1 MGLFRRLA
9 AYVAGNHPKW
19 ARPDAR
25 DLLNSAPDGVV
36 IVNAEGKIVV
46 VNAQTEVLFGYDREE
61 LIGQPVEV
69 LIPARFNPLHLKH
82 RAAFSAQP
90 RVRPMGRDLELFGK
104 RKNGTEF
111 PVEISLSPL
120 QTETGLFVTSTVRDI
135 TERKRSEEQIKKLN
149 AELGEAL
156 RRAERLGETG
166 ELAITM
172 AREIDTALDILTRLL
187 SKLEGNAG
195 ADQAMKELVGR
206 AQEEVTRMTHI
217 TGRALAIQRQHDT
230 WKTS

>member
-1 MGLFRRLA
+1 VGLFRRFA
-9 AYVAGNHPKW
+9 AYVAGNHPEW
-19 ARPDAR
+19 VRPDAR

-61 LIGQPVEV
+61 LIGRPVEV

-120 QTETGLFVTSTVRDI
+120 QTEIGLFVTSTVRDI

-195 ADQAMKELVGR
+195 ADQAMKELIGR

-230 WKTS
+230 WKAS